1 MYKSYFDQVE
11 SILAEN
17 IAPAKKVEKLE
28 ILTSLMKNIAQTA
41 PEAAQSVLQ
50 PKMNTQSSLPQ
61 TPLTTA
67 QNTPHSVS
75 TEIKA
80 PTLEQVRAE
89 GNALSS
95 PTLSADPFRNGRQ
108 ALMGGTNIAQMK
120 KQTSNI
126 VKGRSKK

>member
-41 PEAAQSVLQ
+41 PEAAQSVPQ
-50 PKMNTQSSLPQ
+50 TKMNTQSSLPQ
-61 TPLTTA
+61 TTPTAA

-80 PTLEQVRAE
+80 PTVEQVRAE
-89 GNALSS
+89 GNALSL
-95 PTLSADPFRNGRQ
+95 PTLNADPFRNGPQ
-108 ALMGGTNIAQMK
+108 ALRGGTNIAQMK

>member
-50 PKMNTQSSLPQ
+50 SKMNTQSSLPQ
-61 TPLTTA
+61 TTPTTA

-80 PTLEQVRAE
+80 PTVEQVQAE

-95 PTLSADPFRNGRQ
+95 PTLNADPFRNGRQ

>member
-11 SILAEN
+11 SILDEN

-41 PEAAQSVLQ
+41 PEAAQSVPQ

-61 TPLTTA
+61 TSLTTA

-80 PTLEQVRAE
+80 PTVEQVRAE

-95 PTLSADPFRNGRQ
+95 PTLNADPFRNGRQ